1 MTGRA
6 FVVAVF
12 AGLALTSLAWAQ
24 KTDPPKLDQAGLDM
38 MMKMMEPPADAMP
51 AAKALFE
58 AHRKMQQA
66 MMTLS
71 TGDADRDF
79 ISGMIPHHQGAVDMA
94 KVVLQ
99 YGRDPEV
106 KKLAEGIIK
115 AQNEEIVWMT
125 TWLIKVGK

>member
-1 MTGRA
+1 
-6 FVVAVF
+6 
-12 AGLALTSLAWAQ
+12 
-24 KTDPPKLDQAGLDM
+24 
-38 MMKMMEPPADAMP
+38 MKMMEPAADATP
-51 AAKALFE
+51 AAKALLE
-58 AHRKMQQA
+58 AHRKMQQV

-106 KKLAEGIIK
+106 KKLAEAIIK
-115 AQNEEIVWMT
+115 TQNEEIAWMT
-125 TWLIKVGK
+125 AWRSKAGK

>member
-6 FVVAVF
+6 FAVAVF
-12 AGLALTSLAWAQ
+12 AGLALTSFAWAQ
-24 KTDPPKLDQAGLDM
+24 KMDPPKLDQAGLDM
-38 MMKMMEPPADAMP
+38 MMKMMEPAVDATP

-94 KVVLQ
+94 KVVLH

-106 KKLAEGIIK
+106 KKLAEAIIK
-115 AQNEEIVWMT
+115 TQNEEIAWMT
-125 TWLIKVGK
+125 AWRSKAGK